1 MRSGNGRHRRP
12 RQAPALFVAA
22 GVTGAGIALPLL
34 GATGAHAA
42 DAQPWDRVADC
53 ESGGAWSANDSNG
66 YYGGLQLD
74 LDTWKY
80 YGGTMYAERPDLAT
94 RSQQIAVG
102 EKILQSEGPRAF
114 PQCGGDLKLEI
125 PGSDEDADPSG
136 KPSQNPADSAGKS
149 DPSGK
154 PDDAGKSGAPDA
166 QHPET
171 DPSPDASESPTD
183 KDGKGGKGGKG
194 GKDTDDGGTD
204 EGADSDR
211 GSGEP
216 ESGEPGTPQPPSDE
230 STSDAPGSGASEPGS
245 PDTDTGSDSAGDT
258 SGWSDLGPSS
268 PNRLK
273 SPSDSDRSGK
283 GRHRGRPA
291 EERPEHDERG
301 ERSSRGGDRDRTDE
315 SGGRHRITVRAG
327 DSLARIAAEQDVEG
341 GWSELYAQNRETVGD
356 DPDLI
361 RPGQHLTL

>member
-136 KPSQNPADSAGKS
+136 KPPQNPADSAGKS

-183 KDGKGGKGGKG
+183 NDGKGDKGH
-194 GKDTDDGGTD
+194 KDTDDGGAD

-216 ESGEPGTPQPPSDE
+216 ESGESGTPQPPSDE

>member
-42 DAQPWDRVADC
+42 DAHVWDRVADC
-53 ESGGAWSANDSNG
+53 ESGGVWTANDSNG

-80 YGGTMYAERPDLAT
+80 YGGTMYAERPDLAS

-102 EKILQSEGPRAF
+102 EKILQAEGPRAF
-114 PQCGGDLKLEI
+114 PQCGGDLTIEI
-125 PGSDEDADPSG
+125 PGSDEDTDPSG
-136 KPSQNPADSAGKS
+136 KPSHGPADSAGKS
-149 DPSGK
+149 GESGK
-154 PDDAGKSGAPDA
+154 PDDAGKSGESGKPDA
-166 QHPET
+166 RHPET
-171 DPSPDASESPTD
+171 DPSPDASDSPT
-183 KDGKGGKGGKG
+183 
-194 GKDTDDGGTD
+194 GKDD
-204 EGADSDR
+204 GADHRDKGTGSDR
-211 GSGEP
+211 DSGKP
-216 ESGEPGTPQPPSDE
+216 ESGESGTPQQPSDD
-230 STSDAPGSGASEPGS
+230 STSGAPGSGASESGS
-245 PDTDTGSDSAGDT
+245 PDPDDDTATGSDSDSAGDT

-268 PNRLK
+268 PDRLK
-273 SPSDSDRSGK
+273 SPSDSDGSRKGK
-283 GRHRGRPA
+283 HRGRPA
-291 EERPEHDERG
+291 EERPEHDERSD
-301 ERSSRGGDRDRTDE
+301 RSSRGGERDRADE

>member
-114 PQCGGDLKLEI
+114 PQCGGDLKLEV

-136 KPSQNPADSAGKS
+136 EPSQDPADSAGKA
-149 DPSGK
+149 DPSGR
-154 PDDAGKSGAPDA
+154 PDDAGKSGESGKPDA

-171 DPSPDASESPTD
+171 DPSPDASDSPTD
-183 KDGKGGKGGKG
+183 KDG
-194 GKDTDDGGTD
+194 DDGAGD
-204 EGADSDR
+204 PDRGGDSDR
-211 GSGEP
+211 DSEKP
-216 ESGEPGTPQPPSDE
+216 ESGESGTPQQPSDDSSSE
-230 STSDAPGSGASEPGS
+230 APGSGASESGS
-245 PDTDTGSDSAGDT
+245 PDSDADDDTATGSDSAGDT

-273 SPSDSDRSGK
+273 SPSDSDRSGQGK
-283 GRHRGRPA
+283 HRGRPA
-291 EERPEHDERG
+291 EERPGNDERG
-301 ERSSRGGDRDRTDE
+301 ERPSRGGERDRADE
-315 SGGRHRITVRAG
+315 SGGRHRITVRDG

>member
-42 DAQPWDRVADC
+42 DAQVWDRVADC
-53 ESGGAWSANDSNG
+53 ESGGVWTANDSNG

-80 YGGTMYAERPDLAT
+80 YGGTMYAERPDLAS

-114 PQCGGDLKLEI
+114 PQCGGDLTIEV
-125 PGSDEDADPSG
+125 PGPDEDAGPSG
-136 KPSQNPADSAGKS
+136 EPSQDPADSAGKS

-154 PDDAGKSGAPDA
+154 PDEAGKSGESGKPDA
-166 QHPET
+166 RHPEP
-171 DPSPDASESPTD
+171 DPSPDASDSPTD
-183 KDGKGGKGGKG
+183 KDGDAGDPDKGTG
-194 GKDTDDGGTD
+194 
-204 EGADSDR
+204 SDR
-211 GSGEP
+211 DSGKP
-216 ESGEPGTPQPPSDE
+216 ESGESGTPQPSDD
-230 STSDAPGSGASEPGS
+230 STSEAPGSGPSDSGS
-245 PDTDTGSDSAGDT
+245 PDPDDDSATGTGSDSAGDT

-273 SPSDSDRSGK
+273 SPTDSDGSGK

-291 EERPEHDERG
+291 EERPGHAERG
-301 ERSSRGGDRDRTDE
+301 DRSSRGGERDSAGD
-315 SGGRHRITVRAG
+315 GRHRITVRPG